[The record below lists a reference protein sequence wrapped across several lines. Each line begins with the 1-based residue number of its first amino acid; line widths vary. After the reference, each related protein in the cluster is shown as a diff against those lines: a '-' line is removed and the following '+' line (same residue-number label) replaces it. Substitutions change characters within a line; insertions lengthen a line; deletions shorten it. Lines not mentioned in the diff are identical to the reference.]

1 MQGPPQVTSQNAGL
15 GVGLTLVRDLAVA
28 QGGRVLAESAGLD
41 KGASFT
47 VWLPLVGSMVP
58 LAKPAP
64 LCTTLNGLR
73 ILAVDDVR
81 DLLEPFADLLRLEG
95 ADVDIA
101 TGGQEALGLL
111 KSRSY
116 DVLISDIGM
125 NGMDGYELIREVR
138 KNPQWS
144 GLQAIA
150 LSGFGRQV
158 DVTRALRSGFNA
170 HLAKPASVAH
180 ICQTIAQLPLQARH

>member
-1 MQGPPQVTSQNAGL
+1 MS
-15 GVGLTLVRDLAVA
+15 
-28 QGGRVLAESAGLD
+28 
-41 KGASFT
+41 
-47 VWLPLVGSMVP
+47 
-58 LAKPAP
+58 
-64 LCTTLNGLR
+64 GLR

-81 DLLEPFADLLRLEG
+81 DLLEPFAELLRLEG
-95 ADVDIA
+95 ACVDIA
-101 TGGQEALGLL
+101 TSGQEALGLL

-125 NGMDGYELIREVR
+125 DGMDGYELIREIR

-158 DVTRALRSGFNA
+158 DVTRALRSGFNT
-170 HLAKPASVAH
+170 HLTKPASVAH
-180 ICQTIAQLPLQARH
+180 ICQTIAQLPLKARN